1 MVEKVVIQEETRV
14 IKKNDKIARESSS
27 SIVRNSENLYYVI

>member
-14 IKKNDKIARESSS
+14 IKKNDKIVRESSS
-27 SIVRNSENLYYVI
+27 SIVRNSENLYYAI